1 MTDPLISPDEA
12 LDAAADG
19 RAVFVDATWT
29 FTGGP
34 QPWLEGYIPGAVPFD
49 IDTVKD
55 TGNPLPHMLPPPQD
69 FAAHMDALGITNDTP
84 VIVYDRIGLFSAPRV
99 WWMFKVMGHDDVRV
113 LDGGLPAWLAAG
125 GSVAPDLDP
134 VEPSSGYRATFRP
147 ERVADRSAV
156 LTASESGHANIVDAR
171 PRARF
176 EGASPEPREGMR
188 SGHIPGA
195 ICHPFLDL
203 WTEDKALKRDG
214 RVSQTPGFD
223 PDKPV
228 ITTCGSGVTAS
239 LLALALEREGITAAV
254 YDGSWAEWGSRDDMP
269 VESGPQR
276 KGGA

>member
-1 MTDPLISPDEA
+1 MTDPLISADEA
-12 LDAAADG
+12 LDVAADG
-19 RAVFVDATWT
+19 RTVFVDATWT
-29 FTGGP
+29 FPGGP
-34 QPWLEGYIPGAVPFD
+34 QPWLEGYIPGAVPLD

-55 TGNPLPHMLPPPQD
+55 AGNPLPHMLPSPQD
-69 FAAHMDALGITNDTP
+69 FAAHMDAIGIVNDTP
-84 VIVYDRIGLFSAPRV
+84 VVVYDRIGLFSAPRV

-125 GSVAPDLDP
+125 GSVVPDLDP
-134 VEPSSGYRATFRP
+134 VESASGYRAAFRP
-147 ERVADRSAV
+147 ERVADRDAV
-156 LTASESGHANIVDAR
+156 LSASESGHANIVDAR
-171 PRARF
+171 PRSRF

-203 WTEDKALKRDG
+203 WTDDKALKRDS

-223 PDKPV
+223 PEKPV

-254 YDGSWAEWGSRDDMP
+254 YDGSWAEWGSRADTP
-269 VESGPQR
+269 VETGPQR

>member
-1 MTDPLISPDEA
+1 MTDPLISAPEA
-12 LDAAADG
+12 LALHREG
-19 RAVFVDATWT
+19 TAVFIDATWT
-29 FTGGP
+29 FPAGP
-34 QPWLEGYIPGAVPFD
+34 QPNLEGYIPGARPLD

-55 TGNPLPHMLPPPQD
+55 TGNPLPHMLPSPQD
-69 FAAHMDALGITNDTP
+69 FAEHMDTLGIANGTT

-113 LDGGLPAWLAAG
+113 LDGGLPAWLAVG
-125 GSVAPDLDP
+125 GPLASEPGTTS
-134 VEPSSGYRATFRP
+134 PSSGYRTAFRP
-147 ERVADRSAV
+147 ERVADREAV
-156 LTASESGHANIVDAR
+156 LTASEAGHANIVDAR

-176 EGASPEPREGMR
+176 EGVSPEPREGMR

-203 WTEDKALKRDG
+203 WTGDKALKRDS
-214 RVSQTPGFD
+214 RVSQTPGYD
-223 PDKPV
+223 PEKPV

-254 YDGSWAEWGSRDDMP
+254 YDGSWTEWGSRADTP
-269 VESGPQR
+269 VETGPQR